1 MRLNT
6 NVGTADRV
14 IRIVL
19 GLALLSAV
27 FVLDGQERWFGLI
40 GFVPLLTAAVRICPL
55 YAVLGIRT
63 CPPQPAR

>member
-27 FVLDGQERWFGLI
+27 FVLDGQERWF
-40 GFVPLLTAAVRICPL
+40 VPLLTAALRICPL